1 MLHSPSLLQKAIRLQ
16 KTALCLSLQWYT
28 KMTNVFLLGRTQTRA
43 DGNDGTPHLLVAVL
57 FMQPR
62 IPLAFL
68 TARVS
73 VHGCWKFIQL
83 WSTKHSLNCL
93 SDYSQ
98 SMEVESESWQ
108 NRKRR
113 TVGTEL
119 IRKV

>member
-1 MLHSPSLLQKAIRLQ
+1 MLHSPSLLQKATRLQ

-68 TARVS
+68 TASVS
-73 VHGCWKFIQL
+73 AWMLEVHPALEYKAF
-83 WSTKHSLNCL
+83 
-93 SDYSQ
+93 
-98 SMEVESESWQ
+98 
-108 NRKRR
+108 
-113 TVGTEL
+113 TEL
-119 IRKV
+119 PV